1 MSIRATKEEMRQE
14 AERYMKQLQMS
25 EEIIQAFTE
34 KAILYV
40 SYNDNG
46 DAVEFSEDELDMV
59 KRVEEEYE
67 VMVYHVLRNI
77 IFGIEM
83 TTMLT
88 VSSAKED
95 WKYGYLSQLDSG
107 EFLTY
112 AYVESYLESGI
123 GSVVLAVTEGDGI
136 KRVN

>member
-1 MSIRATKEEMRQE
+1 MSIKATKEEMRQE

-88 VSSAKED
+88 VSNAKED
-95 WKYGYLSQLDSG
+95 WTGYLTQLDNG

-112 AYVESYLESGI
+112 AYVKSELERGL
-123 GSVVLAVTEGDGI
+123 GSIVLAAAAGDGI